1 MGRMVFCDIE
11 GTLLDGNSTRGFV
24 QEGRRMRLFA
34 PRRMALAQGYLLLT
48 RIVPGQYAAELRW
61 RAILQLLAGNSREQV
76 EEAGRAG
83 MDVVRAQLKPQMVAR
98 LAEHKRAGDTVVL
111 LSGGLDDAAK
121 VLAAEVGADSAEGT
135 RPELRDGRYTGRL
148 GSAAINQGPA
158 KAARARVLAAARG
171 VLLADCVA
179 YGDSA
184 ADIPLLTSVGRP
196 IAVDPDP
203 RLRAAAQANG
213 WEILT
218 TTPA

>member
-1 MGRMVFCDIE
+1 
-11 GTLLDGNSTRGFV
+11 
-24 QEGRRMRLFA
+24 
-34 PRRMALAQGYLLLT
+34 
-48 RIVPGQYAAELRW
+48 LRW

-121 VLAAEVGADSAEGT
+121 VLAEEVGADSGEGT

-148 GSAAINQGPA
+148 GSAPINHGAA

-184 ADIPLLTSVGRP
+184 ADIPLLASVGRP

-203 RLRAAAQANG
+203 RLRGAAQAQG

>member
-1 MGRMVFCDIE
+1 MVFCDIE

-24 QEGRRMRLFA
+24 REGRRMGLFA
-34 PRRMALAQGYLLLT
+34 PRRMALAQAYLLLT
-48 RIVPGQYAAELRW
+48 RLVPGRYAAELRW

-121 VLAAEVGADSAEGT
+121 VLAEELGADSGEGT
-135 RPELRDGRYTGRL
+135 RPELRDGHYTGRL
-148 GSAAINQGPA
+148 GSAAINHGPA

-184 ADIPLLTSVGRP
+184 ADIPLLASVGRP

-203 RLRAAAQANG
+203 RLQATAQAHG
-213 WEILT
+213 WAILT
-218 TTPA
+218 TTRA

>member
-24 QEGRRMRLFA
+24 QEGRRMGLFA

-48 RIVPGQYAAELRW
+48 HMAPGQYAAELRW

-121 VLAAEVGADSAEGT
+121 VLAEEVGADSGEGT

-148 GSAAINQGPA
+148 GRAPINHGAA

-184 ADIPLLTSVGRP
+184 ADIPLLASVGRP

-203 RLRAAAQANG
+203 RLRGAAQAQG

>member
-11 GTLLDGNSTRGFV
+11 VTLLDGNSTRGFV
-24 QEGRRMRLFA
+24 QEGRRMGLFA

-48 RIVPGQYAAELRW
+48 HMAPGQYAAELRW

-121 VLAAEVGADSAEGT
+121 VLAEEVGADAGEGT

-148 GSAAINQGPA
+148 GSAPINHGAA

-184 ADIPLLTSVGRP
+184 ADIPLLASVGRP

-203 RLRAAAQANG
+203 RLRGAAQAQG

>member
-24 QEGRRMRLFA
+24 QEGRRMGLFA

-48 RIVPGQYAAELRW
+48 HMAPGQYAAELRW

-121 VLAAEVGADSAEGT
+121 VLAEEVGADAGEGT

-148 GSAAINQGPA
+148 GSAPINHGAA

-184 ADIPLLTSVGRP
+184 ADIPLLASVGRP

-203 RLRAAAQANG
+203 RLRGAAQAQG

>member
-24 QEGRRMRLFA
+24 QEGRRMGLFA

-48 RIVPGQYAAELRW
+48 HMAPGQYVAELRW

-121 VLAAEVGADSAEGT
+121 VLAEEVGADAGEGT

-148 GSAAINQGPA
+148 GSAPINHGAA

-184 ADIPLLTSVGRP
+184 ADIPLLASVGRP

-203 RLRAAAQANG
+203 RLRGAAQAQG

>member
-24 QEGRRMRLFA
+24 QEGRRMGLFA

-48 RIVPGQYAAELRW
+48 HMAPGQYAAELRW
-61 RAILQLLAGNSREQV
+61 GAILQLLAGNSREQV

-121 VLAAEVGADSAEGT
+121 VLAEEVGADAGEGT

-148 GSAAINQGPA
+148 GSAPINHGAA

-184 ADIPLLTSVGRP
+184 ADIPLLASVGRP

-203 RLRAAAQANG
+203 RLRGAAQAQG

>member
-1 MGRMVFCDIE
+1 
-11 GTLLDGNSTRGFV
+11 
-24 QEGRRMRLFA
+24 
-34 PRRMALAQGYLLLT
+34 
-48 RIVPGQYAAELRW
+48 
-61 RAILQLLAGNSREQV
+61 LQLLAGNSRAQV

-83 MDVVRAQLKPQMVAR
+83 MDLVRAQLKPQMVAR

-111 LSGGLDDAAK
+111 LSGGLHDAAK
-121 VLAAEVGADSAEGT
+121 VIAEEVGADRGEGT

-148 GSAAINQGPA
+148 GGAPINQGPA
-158 KAARARVLAAARG
+158 KAARARALAAERG
-171 VLLADCVA
+171 VFLADCMA

-184 ADIPLLTSVGRP
+184 ADIPLLASVGHP

-203 RLRAAAQANG
+203 RLRAAAEAHG

>member
-24 QEGRRMRLFA
+24 QEGRRMGLFA

-48 RIVPGQYAAELRW
+48 HMAPGQYAAELRW

-121 VLAAEVGADSAEGT
+121 VLAEEVGADAGEGT

-148 GSAAINQGPA
+148 GSAPLNHGAA

-184 ADIPLLTSVGRP
+184 ADIPLLASVGRP

-203 RLRAAAQANG
+203 RLRGAAQAQG

>member
-24 QEGRRMRLFA
+24 QEGRRMGLFA

-48 RIVPGQYAAELRW
+48 HMAPGQYAAELRW

-121 VLAAEVGADSAEGT
+121 VLAEEVGADSAEGT

-148 GSAAINQGPA
+148 GSAPINHGAA

-184 ADIPLLTSVGRP
+184 ADIPLLASVGRP

-203 RLRAAAQANG
+203 RLRGAAQAQG